1 MAKSEGDLTACA
13 DRPGY
18 LPRFQPQLVASDPYG
33 GVNCLAYA
41 GAMAGDFDTCGAVH
55 LTGEQVRQLTNE
67 PRPDPKS
74 PGLTLSQIDAAL
86 NRYGVDLEVRYR
98 LPWDDFVRKVNK
110 GEGAVLQVGYGPI
123 ADSRFDAGGGFRGNH
138 GMLVPPGWGV
148 LDPLADGRRSGI
160 YKYSGEPYP
169 QALLRHAA
177 GRLVLNTVE
186 GIPQHL
192 GDGLVYAAFTRD
204 RRSTWTWRHGP
215 GRFVLWTVDEAT
227 RTCRGVKT
235 QITGGTEPHACTPP
249 RLYKAP
255 DGSPRS
261 LVRML
266 AGAYKDDYVSSH
278 FATEVP

>member
-1 MAKSEGDLTACA
+1 MTACA

-18 LPRFQPQLVASDPYG
+18 LPRFQPQLVASDPHG

-67 PRPDPKS
+67 PRPDPAS
-74 PGLTLSQIDAAL
+74 PGLTLSQVDAAL

-98 LPWDDFVRKVNK
+98 LPWDDFARKVEK
-110 GEGAVLQVGYGPI
+110 GEGAVLQGYYGPI

-138 GMLVPPGWGV
+138 GIFVPPGWGTM
-148 LDPLADGRRSGI
+148 DPLADGRRSGI
-160 YKYSGEPYP
+160 YRYSGEPYP
-169 QALLRHAA
+169 RALLRTFA
-177 GRLVLNTVE
+177 GRLVLDSRTNRR
-186 GIPQHL
+186 L

-204 RRSTWTWRHGP
+204 RRSTWFAQFPKGARL
-215 GRFVLWTVDEAT
+215 VLFAADELK
-227 RTCRGVKT
+227 RTCYRTEVD
-235 QITGGTEPHACTPP
+235 IAGGSGKNACTPP
-249 RLYKAP
+249 RRYVNRLGHA
-255 DGSPRS
+255 RI

-266 AGAYKDDYVSSH
+266 EGARKGSYVLAS